1 MAVVYYPVPR
11 ENNESLIRTGVES
24 SIANAIDEAING
36 GLRNIN
42 IEVKAF
48 VPGVTSTLV
57 SAINVAREGDTFLV
71 STASFSTEVVL
82 STAGSAIGGALLTAA
97 VGTAVL
103 ATLPAGVAALA
114 IGVAGAAAT
123 IALDFLIGDTVEN
136 FFEAITG
143 TLDNSLFLEIGG
155 QRVAEIG

>member
-82 STAGSAIGGALLTAA
+82 SPIRKSRAIVAAAPATPMANAATPAGSVARTAVPTAA
-97 VGTAVL
+97 VKRAPPI
-103 ATLPAGVAALA
+103 ALPAV
-114 IGVAGAAAT
+114 
-123 IALDFLIGDTVEN
+123 D
-136 FFEAITG
+136 
-143 TLDNSLFLEIGG
+143 
-155 QRVAEIG
+155 